1 MVNLAL
7 VALMLLV
14 TIGTKLVP
22 DALPGPNTPV
32 FSATLQLILEFVCL
46 ATSSYLTLVSTLFGK
61 PPQPIGLSRL
71 ASYTLV
77 SLQIVFLIAG
87 LQNFTF
93 NTQTKLALEGYEDAQ
108 ISTDGTSLVLNGA
121 IGANTYD
128 YMVQEFN
135 RTKPVRI
142 VVNSPG
148 GLIGE
153 ALEIAEFIKG
163 RSISVYVFDV
173 CASACVIIAA
183 ASPNLT
189 ASSKAKFGFHQGA
202 ALVVSENSLSKLTS
216 LQATEVLLDA
226 LRGEGIPEEIL
237 DEAQK
242 TAPGEMYFVTAQQL
256 YDAGVVT
263 SVGP

>member
-1 MVNLAL
+1 MVHLAL

-22 DALPGPNTPV
+22 DALPGPNTPIV
-32 FSATLQLILEFVCL
+32 SASLQLILEFVCL
-46 ATSSYLTLVSTLFGK
+46 ATSLYLALVSTLFAK

-71 ASYTLV
+71 ASYALV
-77 SLQIVFLIAG
+77 SLQIVFFISG

-108 ISTDGTSLVLNGA
+108 ISTDGTSLILNGV

-135 RTKPVRI
+135 RNEPVRV

-153 ALEIAEFIKG
+153 ALEIADFIKR
-163 RSISVYVFDV
+163 RSISVYVFDL

-183 ASPNLT
+183 ASPNLM

-202 ALVVSENSLSKLTS
+202 ALVVSDNSLSKLTS

-237 DEAQK
+237 DEAQR
-242 TAPGEMYFVTAQQL
+242 TAPGEMYFVTAQRL